1 MSMITD
7 MISGMDEETASNI
20 ISSMDEEVIESALKS
35 GIEQE
40 LVPHL
45 QDVREKAKDEYEENE
60 YVREKYESLSE
71 DKQTKKFNKA
81 AADIMSVAVKL
92 RSSPMRGMQELKG
105 RLRDPWTVEALL
117 LIFDHPEVP
126 DEVVEQRK
134 NYAAAWLK
142 YVGVNV
148 IPEVYTREA
157 AMDMIETF
165 YPDSDPEEVL
175 DQLGVE

>member
-1 MSMITD
+1 MSMLSD
-7 MISGMDEETASNI
+7 MISGMDKETASNI

-45 QDVREKAKDEYEENE
+45 QDVRDKASDEYEDSN
-60 YVREKYESLSE
+60 YVRDKYEDLSE
-71 DKQTKKFNKA
+71 EQQTKKFNKA

-92 RSSPMRGMQELKG
+92 RSSPMGGMKELKG

-117 LIFDHPEVP
+117 LIFDHPDVP
-126 DEVVEQRK
+126 DDVVQQRK
-134 NYAAAWLK
+134 DYAATWLK

-157 AMDMIETF
+157 AMDMIQTF